1 MENTIVK
8 IAIYPY
14 SGSQNHGCEALAR
27 GIARE
32 LKGNTVG
39 INCSPLVVSCEKE
52 KGIVLQ
58 NYIKLIQWILK
69 NTKMNIALIPHVVWN
84 QNDDRSVLQYIARQ
98 FKKNKKRL
106 CVIEDCNCMELKA
119 YISQL
124 RFLVCARTHASIAAY
139 SSCVPTLVVG
149 YSVKSKGIAKDL
161 FGTYDNYVISA
172 QELQNLNDLS
182 EKFLWIYEHGEEIK
196 KRLKLVLPSY
206 LETVANS
213 GKIVKRFAASF
224 KTQSTHI
231 QITDKKQCCGC
242 YACENIC
249 PTNALLMSK
258 DAEGFMYPKIDLS
271 RCISCGKCEVV
282 CPMCKMEQLKETFP
296 VAYGATSKDPEIVS
310 ASSSG
315 GIFSLLAQE
324 VIDEGGFVFGAC
336 FNEKK
341 EVVHS
346 YTNQIKEIERFR
358 TSKYSQSIIGDTYR
372 KVKELLDKDNLVYFS
387 GTPCQVYGLKLY
399 LGKEYSNLILQDL
412 ICHGNPSP
420 LVLKKYLEYIEK
432 ENGEKI
438 DKINFRDKRSG
449 WYNYKVSFSGKE
461 RSCVQHFQ
469 ENIYMQLFLK
479 NYSLRP
485 SCYSCHFK
493 GIQRISDITLGDFW
507 GIENVY
513 PDFSKN
519 RGVTLVILQ
528 SKRGERLFGKI
539 KANVIY
545 KEAPLPQAVLPNVS
559 MYRSPNQP
567 QNRNCLFEN
576 LEMMDFKML
585 VEAILSN
592 KIPYDIEK

>member
-1 MENTIVK
+1 MK

-98 FKKNKKRL
+98 FKKNRKRL

-139 SSCVPTLVVG
+139 SSYVPTLVVG

-449 WYNYKVSFSGKE
+449 FSTFKKIFIC
-461 RSCVQHFQ
+461 SCF
-469 ENIYMQLFLK
+469 
-479 NYSLRP
+479 
-485 SCYSCHFK
+485 
-493 GIQRISDITLGDFW
+493 
-507 GIENVY
+507 
-513 PDFSKN
+513 
-519 RGVTLVILQ
+519 
-528 SKRGERLFGKI
+528 
-539 KANVIY
+539 
-545 KEAPLPQAVLPNVS
+545 
-559 MYRSPNQP
+559 
-567 QNRNCLFEN
+567 
-576 LEMMDFKML
+576 
-585 VEAILSN
+585 
-592 KIPYDIEK
+592 